1 VGFTADGHRGRSP
14 GSASFRGLMGNRA
27 KSGRIWEPARRLCE
41 IRIDSQQISLRFGH
55 RADPFLLQQL
65 FRSWYC
71 GRAHRR
77 AWGACGRVHAIVH
90 VIGGPVEE
98 EQGVLLTDGEG
109 LEGVELLP
117 RAEDLLVYSL
127 HARTM
132 S

>member
-1 VGFTADGHRGRSP
+1 
-14 GSASFRGLMGNRA
+14 MGNRA
-27 KSGRIWEPARRLCE
+27 KGERIWEPVRRLGE

-65 FRSWYC
+65 LLSWYC

-109 LEGVELLP
+109 FEGVELLP

-127 HARTM
+127 HAHTM